1 MPTLSPRSFWFKECW
16 ITVTLTSWD
25 LPSFSP
31 GLSAVHGTLIMTA
44 IRMKRQMHVLPIRLG
59 IRFSRPHSLTAA
71 DTCSRPLLPSAMSDS
86 TATSL
91 ATIHQ
96 RRMELLRKEVEYA
109 ARAGS
114 FSE

>member
-1 MPTLSPRSFWFKECW
+1 MFTCGIVLFHR
-16 ITVTLTSWD
+16 
-25 LPSFSP
+25 
-31 GLSAVHGTLIMTA
+31 GLSAVQTLIMTA

-59 IRFSRPHSLTAA
+59 IRFSRPTHSQLPTRA
-71 DTCSRPLLPSAMSDS
+71 SRPLLPSAMSDS